1 MNNKI
6 KNYIDVLF
14 SDIPRSK
21 KATELKAELLANMN
35 DRYDDYIK
43 EGKSENEAYSASV
56 SNIGD
61 IDAILSEVMPDAD
74 FKKQA
79 DYYRKRN
86 ARNIAIAVAMYI
98 LGAVALIGCS
108 ALGAS
113 GSAILGLLL
122 LLTLAAVATGIIIYT
137 GMSTP
142 IEFKDFEGNNEKE
155 HAVYSSKS
163 GQNFKAAVSIYWS
176 VITIAYL
183 LVSFLTFRW
192 DVTWIVWPVAGIVC
206 GIWKT
211 VFEMRNTND

>member
-61 IDAILSEVMPDAD
+61 IDALLSEVMPDAD

-192 DVTWIVWPVAGIVC
+192 DVTWIVWPVAGIIC

>member
-61 IDAILSEVMPDAD
+61 IDALLSEVMPDAD